1 MVNNSTFFGPV
12 ACLAAALGPLAAE
25 LGPLACFKSYWFLF
39 IIINSVLC
47 VFRFINLWWLI
58 SSCVKYESK
67 NITKANWMFSDYVFP
82 LNILLVYKRK
92 KTLFL
97 TEYLSVTKKWSHN
110 WLFFKI
116 NSIAIISCQSGRRH
130 TYVCCVHIYDVI
142 ISCQRERNLTH
153 GYDNKLKLN
162 SIYFYSVELALK
174 RKEILSFVPRI
185 FRGNYY
191 YLF

>member
-1 MVNNSTFFGPV
+1 MVNYSTFFGPV

-25 LGPLACFKSYWFLF
+25 LDPLACFKSYWFLF

-92 KTLFL
+92 KTLLL

-110 WLFFKI
+110 WLFNQNKQHCNYFLPKWQKTHI
-116 NSIAIISCQSGRRH
+116 CLLRTHLWRH
-130 TYVCCVHIYDVI
+130 HLL
-142 ISCQRERNLTH
+142 SERTKPN
-153 GYDNKLKLN
+153 
-162 SIYFYSVELALK
+162 
-174 RKEILSFVPRI
+174 PRI
-185 FRGNYY
+185 W
-191 YLF
+191 